1 MNILNWFIYERGPV
15 ASKSNNIKK
24 WQQQTFFVICPQTFQ
39 SYIMYFLTV
48 LGERVILVVI
58 VNTTEIIHLRYK
70 VQYK

>member
-39 SYIMYFLTV
+39 SYIMYLKKKNSFRRE
-48 LGERVILVVI
+48 GDISSDCKHNWN
-58 VNTTEIIHLRYK
+58 NTSKI
-70 VQYK
+70 